1 LLKSVPLKAA
11 TMQNCSFVSSSA
23 SISSSRGGAA
33 FSLDVLE
40 ERPGSI
46 VFRVEGPNAQALF
59 ANESGGHR
67 WQRVP
72 PTERNGRIHTSIITV
87 AVLPE
92 AVNCRVQIRDG
103 DLEWSTCRA
112 SGAGGQNVNKVETVA
127 VVKHK
132 PTGLTVRC
140 QSERSQYRNRQIA
153 LDLLKSRLQQR
164 AESAISS
171 DRAADRKHQV
181 GPGQRGDKRRTIRP
195 RDGTVKDHVT
205 GKTWRYEDY
214 AAGII

>member
-1 LLKSVPLKAA
+1 
-11 TMQNCSFVSSSA
+11 M
-23 SISSSRGGAA
+23 
-33 FSLDVLE
+33 
-40 ERPGSI
+40 I
-46 VFRVEGPNAQALF
+46 VFRVDGPDAQALF

-72 PTERNGRIHTSIITV
+72 PTERSGRIHTSTITV

-92 AVNCRVQIRDG
+92 PASCRVYIPDG

-140 QSERSQYRNRQIA
+140 QSERSQYRNKQIA
-153 LDLLKSRLQQR
+153 LELLKSRLLQR
-164 AESAISS
+164 VESANSS
-171 DRAADRKHQV
+171 SRAANRKRQI
-181 GPGQRGDKRRTIRP
+181 GLGQRGDKRRTIRIQN
-195 RDGTVKDHVT
+195 GTVKDHVT
-205 GKTWRYEDY
+205 GKVWRYEDY

>member
-1 LLKSVPLKAA
+1 MTP
-11 TMQNCSFVSSSA
+11 NCSFASSST
-23 SISSSRGGAA
+23 SISSLRGGGG
-33 FSLDVLE
+33 FSLDLLE
-40 ERPGSI
+40 QRPGTI
-46 VFRVEGPNAQALF
+46 VFRVEGPHAQALF

-72 PTERNGRIHTSIITV
+72 PTERNGRIHTSTITV

-92 AVNCRVQIRDG
+92 PASCSVQIRDC

-127 VVKHK
+127 IVKHK

-140 QSERSQYRNRQIA
+140 QSERSQYRNKQIA
-153 LDLLKSRLQQR
+153 LELLKSKLQQR
-164 AESAISS
+164 VESAISS
-171 DRAADRKHQV
+171 TRATDRKHQV
-181 GPGQRGDKRRTIRP
+181 GLGQRGDKRRTIRIQG
-195 RDGTVKDHVT
+195 GTVKDHVT
-205 GKTWRYEDY
+205 GKVWRYEDY